1 MSDVTFDL
9 TTPLYRHDL
18 VAEVDGPED
27 DPVLEVSVA
36 ETVLLDESG
45 AGRGAPELVL
55 KTGPGGITLT
65 DREQVLQLQAM
76 INRAVNQWRDAA
88 SHLA

>member
-1 MSDVTFDL
+1 MSDVTFDR

-18 VAEVDGPED
+18 VTEIDGPDD
-27 DPVLEVSVA
+27 DPVLEVTVA
-36 ETVLLDESG
+36 ETVFLDESG

-55 KTGPGGITLT
+55 KTGPEGITLT
-65 DREQVLQLQAM
+65 DRDQILQLQAM

-88 SHLA
+88 SHLV